1 MYFNDYFI
9 GDEEFTFNDMTQ
21 VNFYDKAKSLIVTG
35 CQPWTVY
42 EDNDYKVSMKTMPIS
57 IMDFTIRRN
66 SFGKSTITGKF
77 CPFTKS
83 HYRVTV

>member
-35 CQPWTVY
+35 CQPWTIY
-42 EDNDYKVSMKTMPIS
+42 EDNDYKVSIKI
-57 IMDFTIRRN
+57 
-66 SFGKSTITGKF
+66 K
-77 CPFTKS
+77 
-83 HYRVTV
+83 